1 MKIINATEALELIAS
16 KTPVMIDFYA
26 DWCGPC
32 KMLSPVVEKLC
43 KEYTGRVEI
52 VKVDVDDSREL
63 AMEYGV
69 MSIPTMI
76 GFKDGNKVFQEVGF
90 MPKSM
95 IEEKLQELL

>member
-1 MKIINATEALELIAS
+1 MKILNTTEALALTAS
-16 KTPVMIDFYA
+16 NKPIMIDFYA

-32 KMLSPVVEKLC
+32 KMLAPVVEELSQVY
-43 KEYTGRVEI
+43 EGRVEI
-52 VKVDVDDSREL
+52 VKVNVDDSREL

-76 GFKDGNKVFQEVGF
+76 GFKDGNKVVQEVGF